1 MLGTIINH
9 MILLQDDIMSILL
22 WPLPL
27 WKVSNFY
34 LLVMFTQVVVPRER
48 PEGDHVSSSLNRRK
62 RSAVSIAD
70 PMHITRHLQLS
81 PPPGFDESSEF
92 TQGLTPDEIYQLN
105 QQRELPSP
113 SERLRLFSFTKRH
126 LRLPFRLRGKKE
138 RDKRGPP
145 SDKEVTSPP
154 TPKMKKATL
163 SLPNVPDLKEGRA
176 KSS

>member
-1 MLGTIINH
+1 
-9 MILLQDDIMSILL
+9 
-22 WPLPL
+22 
-27 WKVSNFY
+27 
-34 LLVMFTQVVVPRER
+34 MFTQVVVPRER
-48 PEGDHVSSSLNRRK
+48 PEGDHVSSSLKRRK

-92 TQGLTPDEIYQLN
+92 TQGLTPDEIYRLN

-145 SDKEVTSPP
+145 SDKELTSPP

-176 KSS
+176 KSSWINHSQMFISRW